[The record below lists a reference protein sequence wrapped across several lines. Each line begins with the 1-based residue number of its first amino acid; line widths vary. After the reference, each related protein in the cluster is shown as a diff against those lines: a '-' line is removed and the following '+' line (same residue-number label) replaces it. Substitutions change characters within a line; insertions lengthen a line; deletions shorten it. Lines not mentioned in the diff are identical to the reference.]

1 MPTKKRKQTTSI
13 PGPELKSPPSTKVT
27 KQGHKSNGDFAN
39 GNKYRFD
46 SESARKA
53 NKTRW
58 ERARE
63 NAVEGLKAGADMRN
77 ASPGEAWGKLIES
90 QTRLA
95 VEGGR
100 GSTQATRLV
109 GDACGMMPS
118 SVRVSDDNASGMKVL
133 VIAPEMASELLAR
146 LERK

>member
-1 MPTKKRKQTTSI
+1 
-13 PGPELKSPPSTKVT
+13 
-27 KQGHKSNGDFAN
+27 
-39 GNKYRFD
+39 
-46 SESARKA
+46 
-53 NKTRW
+53 
-58 ERARE
+58 
-63 NAVEGLKAGADMRN
+63 MRN

-118 SVRVSDDNASGMKVL
+118 SVRVSDDNAGGMKVL

>member
-1 MPTKKRKQTTSI
+1 MPTKKRKKTTSI
-13 PGPELKSPPSTKVT
+13 IGPELVSSRSSTEIKKSGFKP
-27 KQGHKSNGDFAN
+27 

-118 SVRVSDDNASGMKVL
+118 RVRVSDDNAGGMKVL

>member
-1 MPTKKRKQTTSI
+1 MLWYDLTQEKQRASVMSTSKLAI
-13 PGPELKSPPSTKVT
+13 IDPSTEIKT
-27 KQGHKSNGDFAN
+27 PGFKP

-58 ERARE
+58 QRARE

-118 SVRVSDDNASGMKVL
+118 SIRVSDDNAGGIKVL

>member
-1 MPTKKRKQTTSI
+1 MPTKKRKETTSI
-13 PGPELKSPPSTKVT
+13 IGPELVSSRSSTEIKT
-27 KQGHKSNGDFAN
+27 PGFKP

-58 ERARE
+58 QRARE

-118 SVRVSDDNASGMKVL
+118 SIRVSDDNAGGMKVL